1 MLDICNTVVT
11 GTIFI
16 IIILKAQSYNF
27 ISESKSF
34 YINIY
39 KKNLKDTMTSKT
51 FIVTGAS
58 RGIGRSVSLSLVTNF
73 ENNVLAI
80 ARSKDDLINLKQHVE
95 VDLNLKDKLEIVV
108 GDVTEEKVIDEAINK
123 CLNKWKRIDGVVANA
138 G

>member
-16 IIILKAQSYNF
+16 IIILKAQSYSF

-95 VDLNLKDKLEIVV
+95 VDLNLKDKLMI
-108 GDVTEEKVIDEAINK
+108 INF
-123 CLNKWKRIDGVVANA
+123 
-138 G
+138 

>member
-1 MLDICNTVVT
+1 VVT

-123 CLNKWKRIDGVVANA
+123 CLNKWKGIDGVVANA